1 MQAYN
6 KKIQIRKAR
15 EESVNQLETMMD
27 HFDMLWLITLHDN
40 PKTKLG
46 AERMRFVFR
55 DYIRKYDE
63 YKRRY
68 LAADE
73 STVCGD
79 RTDTYALKKHLKEI
93 GFDYDL
99 ECDLIRKELE
109 ERKK

>member
-27 HFDMLWLITLHDN
+27 HFDMLWLVTLHDN

-46 AERMRFVFR
+46 AQRLRFIFR

-68 LAADE
+68 LASDE

-93 GFDYDL
+93 DFDYDL

-109 ERKK
+109 ERRK